1 MSNPSLRYYQSAIFD
16 LQIVTDKHEG
26 ARFFLASRCCAR
38 RKRRHH
44 GPQGKEAVAALQATG
59 VKAFGRAVDQGD
71 SEATK
76 TFILDVAEEFGGID
90 AHISKATST
99 AESHSAEAWE
109 SAIAVDLMGAVNASK
124 AVWPFLEAAAAR
136 YGYSSFLAISS
147 NAASMSQ
154 RLTPRRRS
162 RRAS

>member
-1 MSNPSLRYYQSAIFD
+1 M
-16 LQIVTDKHEG
+16 
-26 ARFFLASRCCAR
+26 
-38 RKRRHH
+38 
-44 GPQGKEAVAALQATG
+44 
-59 VKAFGRAVDQGD
+59 KAFGRAVDQGD

-90 AHISKATST
+90 AHISNATST

-136 YGYSSFLAISS
+136 YGDSSFLAISS

-154 RLTPRRRS
+154 RRRLCVDQSEPPDLYHGPIENGRPQGCA
-162 RRAS
+162 RQ

>member
-1 MSNPSLRYYQSAIFD
+1 M
-16 LQIVTDKHEG
+16 
-26 ARFFLASRCCAR
+26 
-38 RKRRHH
+38 
-44 GPQGKEAVAALQATG
+44 
-59 VKAFGRAVDQGD
+59 KAFGRAVDQGD

-76 TFILDVAEEFGGID
+76 TFILDVADEFGGID
-90 AHISKATST
+90 AYISNATST

-109 SAIAVDLMGAVNASK
+109 SAIAADLTGAVNASK
-124 AVWPFLEAAAAR
+124 AVWPFLEAAAR
-136 YGYSSFLAISS
+136 YGYSSFLAISA